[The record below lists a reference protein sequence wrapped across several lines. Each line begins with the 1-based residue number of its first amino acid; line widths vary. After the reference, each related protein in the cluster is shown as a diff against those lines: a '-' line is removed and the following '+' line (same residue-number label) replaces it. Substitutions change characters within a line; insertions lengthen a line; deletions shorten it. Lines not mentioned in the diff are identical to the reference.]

1 MPLAIQ
7 ENKYDYRIAKDPD
20 YNNWKSVVKDLFN
33 VVVRPTND
41 VEVILQIIDILQ
53 SVAVEHPK
61 SIAADRWVE

>member
-7 ENKYDYRIAKDPD
+7 ENKYDYRIAEDPD
-20 YNNWKSVVKDLFN
+20 YNYWKSVVKDLFN
-33 VVVRPTND
+33 VVVRPAND